1 MKRINDVKHPEGLN
15 THTHT
20 HTHTH
25 TCILNKQGFKTEKL
39 YILLK
44 NIRIGY

>member
-1 MKRINDVKHPEGLN
+1 MIKLETVEAV
-15 THTHT
+15 HTHT

>member
-1 MKRINDVKHPEGLN
+1 MIKLETVEAV
-15 THTHT
+15 